1 MLKLMYITNEVNI
14 AKIAQAA
21 GVDRIFIDMEY
32 IGKDKRQSGMNTV
45 KNHHTVEDVKNIRR
59 VLDKSDLLV
68 RVNPI
73 HGGTADEID
82 EVVDAGADIIMLPM
96 WKSVDDVKRFIDCV
110 DSRAETMLLLETKE
124 ALECL
129 DDVLK
134 ISGINEIHIGL
145 NDLHLS
151 LGKRFL
157 FELLADNTVDDIVK
171 RISKTQIPYGFG
183 GFGSLGSGLLNADY
197 IVSEHYRLGSSM
209 AILSRA
215 FCDTSLINDENEI
228 QKIFFDGV
236 SAIREFEGYLSSCN
250 DDYFIGN
257 HNALCRCVDEIIRR
271 KSGCIKH
278 LNEFAML

>member
-32 IGKDKRQSGMNTV
+32 IGKDKRQNGMNTV

-73 HGGTADEID
+73 HDGTADEIN

-96 WKSVDDVKRFIDCV
+96 WKSVDDVKTFIDCV
-110 DSRAETMLLLETKE
+110 DSRAKTMLLLETKE

-134 ISGINEIHIGL
+134 IQGIDEIHIGL

-183 GFGSLGSGLLNADY
+183 GFGALGGGLLNADY

-215 FCDTSLINDENEI
+215 FCDTSMIKDENEI

-236 SAIREFEGYLSSCN
+236 SAIREFEGYLCSCN

-257 HNALCRCVDEIIRR
+257 HNALCRCVDEIVRR

-278 LNEFAML
+278 SKDFATL